1 MRVFHVHFVTV
12 VKVIAFV
19 AGFLRLRL
27 CGEEGK
33 GHSLARAT
41 LGEPSFLH
49 FAKLG
54 KPFT

>member
-1 MRVFHVHFVTV
+1 MFHVHFVTV